1 MIQAA
6 FTKTMKEEVVIRFDD
21 VSFKFKTPKGEDKI
35 TLDGAS
41 FSVRSNAKLTIM
53 GQNGAGKTTIFKLLT
68 GELKPDSGQINLKL
82 GAKIGIAQQ
91 IMPQEYLGLSV
102 LEYFES
108 AFEEIKY
115 DIEKDIRNVLKAVNL
130 EVPLDKKIRDLSGG
144 QKARILLAY
153 ALIQDPD
160 ILLLD
165 EPTNNLDQ
173 TGIAHLTEF
182 LIMYPKTCLVISH
195 DADFLNCFTEGV
207 LNLDVFT
214 HKVEQ
219 FVGNYYDVL
228 EQIAAQIERERLKNA
243 RINKSIVDRF
253 EKVNKLGGK
262 SVAMRRLARR
272 VREDIEEDRGD
283 LVELRRE
290 DRTILDFKIPYQHYP
305 AALIKISSVSFLK
318 NNKPVTREWK
328 FDLLR
333 GKRLL
338 IKGPNGIGKSTL
350 IKAMLWGQGAVIE
363 PDVRVGYYSQDFS
376 DLDFE
381 KTGIETLQEAI
392 PEETNH
398 SGQFQNK
405 IAQAYAAAGRFLLPG
420 ELLQHKVSTYSE
432 GQKGLL
438 SYARFMLQ
446 EPGLLILD
454 EPTNH
459 INFRHIPVIA
469 RAIDSFEGA
478 VILVSHV
485 TDFVNK
491 IKINEELDLEK
502 LAQRA

>member
-1 MIQAA
+1 
-6 FTKTMKEEVVIRFDD
+6 V
-21 VSFKFKTPKGEDKI
+21 

-41 FSVRSNAKLTIM
+41 FSVRNNAKVTIM
-53 GQNGAGKTTIFKLLT
+53 GQNGAGKTTLFKLLS
-68 GELKPDSGQINLKL
+68 GELKPDSGYINVKL
-82 GAKIGIAQQ
+82 GEKIGIAQQ
-91 IMPQEYLGLSV
+91 MMPQEYLDLSV
-102 LEYFES
+102 LEYFET
-108 AFEEIKY
+108 AFDEIKY
-115 DIEKDIRNVLKAVNL
+115 GIEKDIRDVLKIVNL
-130 EVPLDKKIRDLSGG
+130 EVPLDKKIRELSGG
-144 QKARILLAY
+144 QKARILLAF
-153 ALIQDPD
+153 ALIQNPD

-173 TGIAHLTEF
+173 TGIEHLTQF

-195 DADFLNCFTEGV
+195 DADFLNCFTDGV

-228 EQIAAQIERERLKNA
+228 DQIAAQIERERLQNA
-243 RINKSIVDRF
+243 RINKTIVDRF

-272 VREDIEEDRGD
+272 VREDIEEDRED

-290 DRTILDFKIPYQHYP
+290 DKTIPDFIIPHQHYP
-305 AALIKISSVSFLK
+305 AALIKISEVSFLR
-318 NNKPVTREWK
+318 NGKPVTKEWQL
-328 FDLLR
+328 DLLR

-350 IKAMLWGQGAVIE
+350 IRAMLWGQGARIN

-381 KTGIETLQEAI
+381 KTGVEALIEAI
-392 PEETNH
+392 PEEVMKSGRITNRMSH
-398 SGQFQNK
+398 V
-405 IAQAYAAAGRFLLPG
+405 YAAAGRFLLPG
-420 ELLQHKVSTYSE
+420 DLLQNKISTYSE

-459 INFRHIPVIA
+459 INFRHLPVIA
-469 RAIDSFEGA
+469 KAINNFEGA

-485 TDFVNK
+485 PNFVSE
-491 IKINEELDLEK
+491 IRIDEELDLER
-502 LAQRA
+502 LAGK

>member
-1 MIQAA
+1 MI
-6 FTKTMKEEVVIRFDD
+6 MKEEVVIRFDN
-21 VSFKFKTPKGEDKI
+21 VSYKYVTPKGEDKV
-35 TLDGAS
+35 TLEGAS
-41 FSVRSNAKLTIM
+41 FSVRSNSKMTIM
-53 GQNGAGKTTIFKLLT
+53 GQNGAGKTTIFKLIT
-68 GELKPDSGQINLKL
+68 GELKPNEGQINLKL
-82 GAKIGIAQQ
+82 GSKIGIAQQ
-91 IMPQEYLGLSV
+91 IMPQECMDYSV

-108 AFEEIKY
+108 AFEDVKY
-115 DIEKDIRNVLKAVNL
+115 GIEKNIRDILKVVNL
-130 EVPLDKKIRDLSGG
+130 DTPLDRKIRDLSGG
-144 QKARILLAY
+144 QKARILLAF

-173 TGIAHLTEF
+173 TGIEHLTEF

-195 DADFLNCFTEGV
+195 DADFLNCFTDGV

-219 FVGNYYDVL
+219 FVGNYYDVQ

-262 SVAMRRLARR
+262 SVAMRRLARK
-272 VREDIEEDRGD
+272 VRDDIEEDREEIVD
-283 LVELRRE
+283 LRKE
-290 DRTILDFKIPYQHYP
+290 DRTIPDFNIPYQHYP
-305 AALIKISSVSFLK
+305 SALIKIHEVSFFK
-318 NNKPVTREWK
+318 NGEPIKKEWK
-328 FDLLR
+328 LDLFR
-333 GKRLL
+333 GKKLL
-338 IKGPNGIGKSTL
+338 IKGPNGVGKSTL
-350 IKAMLWGQGAVIE
+350 IKAMLWGQGATIDPE
-363 PDVRVGYYSQDFS
+363 VRVGYYSQDFS

-381 KTGIETLQEAI
+381 KTGVELLEEAI
-392 PEETNH
+392 PTDKEH
-398 SGQFQNK
+398 SGPIQNK
-405 IAQAYAAAGRFLLPG
+405 MSQVFAAAGRFLLPG
-420 ELLQHKVSTYSE
+420 ALLTNKVSTYSE

-469 RAIDSFEGA
+469 KAINNYAGA

-485 TDFVNK
+485 PNFVSA
-491 IKINEELDLEK
+491 IKIHEELDLGK
-502 LAQRA
+502 FASK